1 MQPERAFLVIQV
13 RYQGR
18 VVYDG
23 VLAIDLPCEL
33 RKHVHIC
40 LPVRLLELTIDE
52 RATCAPNKFEQ
63 ALRIDVRVPYIE
75 MAHVPEL
82 PHALTIRLQAIQ
94 CCLPVTGSREAVL
107 PPGDHDAGDQSLH
120 IPLP

>member
-1 MQPERAFLVIQV
+1 M
-13 RYQGR
+13 G
-18 VVYDG
+18 G
-23 VLAIDLPCEL
+23 
-33 RKHVHIC
+33 
-40 LPVRLLELTIDE
+40 
-52 RATCAPNKFEQ
+52 CASNKFEQ
-63 ALRIDVRVPYIE
+63 ALRIDVRLPYIE

-120 IPLP
+120 IPLPGTRQSLVKIIHIENLVSLRRCIGSEVGDVSIAAG